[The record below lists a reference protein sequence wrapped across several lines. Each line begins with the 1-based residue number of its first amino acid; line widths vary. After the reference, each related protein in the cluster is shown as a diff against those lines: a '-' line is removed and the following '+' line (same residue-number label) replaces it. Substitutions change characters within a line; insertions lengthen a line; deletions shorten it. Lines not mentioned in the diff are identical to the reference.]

1 MLKNLTKV
9 GSSHALILSKEI
21 LALMGIEEGGQIE
34 MQVLGDTVV
43 LSPPRQTNAAEPTAS
58 NLEMALAYAKVK
70 SRRDAL
76 FTRLA
81 HQGEKP

>member
-34 MQVLGDTVV
+34 MQVMGDTVV
-43 LSPPRQTNAAEPTAS
+43 LSPPRATTSSDQASS
-58 NLEMALAYAKVK
+58 NLELALAYAQVK
-70 SRRDAL
+70 NRRDAL
-76 FTRLA
+76 FARLA
-81 HQGEKP
+81 HQGQP

>member
-43 LSPPRQTNAAEPTAS
+43 LSPPRQNNAAEPTAS

-76 FTRLA
+76 FVRLA
-81 HQGEKP
+81 HQGEQP

>member
-43 LSPPRQTNAAEPTAS
+43 LSPPRQTNAAEPAAS

-70 SRRDAL
+70 SSRDSL
-76 FTRLA
+76 FRRLA
-81 HQGEKP
+81 HQGEQP

>member
-43 LSPPRQTNAAEPTAS
+43 LSPPRQGNSAEPQNS
-58 NLEMALAYAKVK
+58 NLELALAYANIKT
-70 SRRDAL
+70 RRDAL
-76 FTRLA
+76 FKRLA
-81 HQGEKP
+81 HQGEQP